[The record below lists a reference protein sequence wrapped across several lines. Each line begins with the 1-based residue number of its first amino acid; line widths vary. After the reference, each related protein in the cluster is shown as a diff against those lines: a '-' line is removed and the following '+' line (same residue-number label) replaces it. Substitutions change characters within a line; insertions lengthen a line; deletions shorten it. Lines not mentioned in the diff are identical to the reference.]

1 MKLQDKS
8 THTQFTTDERGYLTT
23 TAKLA
28 RIGAMQYLGEEIG
41 KTPNKVY
48 DVYVEAEDLFS
59 PETIKSFENTPVT
72 IEHPEEMFV
81 DSSNWHE
88 LAVGHITNI
97 RPDASN
103 EYLLGDVVINSPKAI
118 EVIRDGKI
126 EVSCGY
132 DAELIDANG
141 KIKKANIKG
150 NHLAIVDEGRCGDK
164 CKLGDGKPTMKKT
177 LKDSLVGLFSKKQP
191 ARTKKTTLAD
201 AKKRLGDAQG
211 EYKQKLA
218 DLAEVVG
225 SDAPVEEKASAVEEL
240 SVEVQAASEE
250 ITAVI
255 EEIAALAVD
264 IQEVAPADETTA
276 NDEMTAEEE
285 SMVADLEA
293 QLQEKDDKIAE
304 LEAELEKLKEAEAK
318 TTVANDIKRV
328 FGDSVAITSKMS
340 SVDIK
345 RQALIHVGA
354 KTKETVKLLNDC
366 ALTNAFETALIVG
379 AKTNKIGAKLLGD
392 SKPVE
397 KQLPK
402 ALRGAK

>member
-8 THTQFTTDERGYLTT
+8 THTQFTTDDRGYLTT

-41 KTPNKVY
+41 KTPSKVY

-97 RPDASN
+97 RPDSSN
-103 EYLLGDVVINSPKAI
+103 EYLLGDVMINSPKAI

-201 AKKRLGDAQG
+201 SKQRLEDAQG
-211 EYKQKLA
+211 EYTQKLA
-218 DLAEVVG
+218 DLAALVA
-225 SDAPVEEKASAVEEL
+225 SDVSTEEKQTAIDTLTAEIQAVSEEINSVLEEIASL
-240 SVEVQAASEE
+240 SVE
-250 ITAVI
+250 
-255 EEIAALAVD
+255 
-264 IQEVAPADETTA
+264 APAEPAPT
-276 NDEMTAEEE
+276 NDAMTPEEE

-304 LEAELEKLKEAEAK
+304 LEAELEKLKEAEAA
-318 TTVANDIKRV
+318 TTTANDVKRV

-340 SVDIK
+340 SVEMK
-345 RQALIHVGA
+345 RATVVSTGAYTASTVKTLADCALNSAYAAALTVGA
-354 KTKETVKLLNDC
+354 KTH
-366 ALTNAFETALIVG
+366 
-379 AKTNKIGAKLLGD
+379 KIGAKLLGD

>member
-1 MKLQDKS
+1 
-8 THTQFTTDERGYLTT
+8 
-23 TAKLA
+23 
-28 RIGAMQYLGEEIG
+28 
-41 KTPNKVY
+41 
-48 DVYVEAEDLFS
+48 
-59 PETIKSFENTPVT
+59 
-72 IEHPEEMFV
+72 MFV

-164 CKLGDGKPTMKKT
+164 CKLGDSTMKKT
-177 LKDSLVGLFSKKQP
+177 LADSLRGLFKPKAKK
-191 ARTKKTTLAD
+191 ATLAD
-201 AKKRLGDAQG
+201 SKQRLADAQG
-211 EYKQKLA
+211 EYTQKLA
-218 DLAEVVG
+218 DLAALVA
-225 SDAPVEEKASAVEEL
+225 SDVSAEEKQTAIDTLTAEIQAVSEEINSVLEEIASL
-240 SVEVQAASEE
+240 SVE
-250 ITAVI
+250 
-255 EEIAALAVD
+255 
-264 IQEVAPADETTA
+264 APAESAPT
-276 NDEMTAEEE
+276 NDAMTPEEE

-304 LEAELEKLKEAEAK
+304 LEAELEKLKEAEAA
-318 TTVANDIKRV
+318 TTTANDVKRV

-340 SVDIK
+340 SVDMK
-345 RQALIHVGA
+345 RATVVSTGA
-354 KTKETVKLLNDC
+354 YAASTVKTLADC
-366 ALTNAFETALIVG
+366 ALNSAYAAALTVG

>member
-8 THTQFTTDERGYLTT
+8 THTQFTTDDRGYLTT

-48 DVYVEAEDLFS
+48 DVHVEAEDLFS

-97 RPDASN
+97 RPDDSN

-201 AKKRLGDAQG
+201 SKQRLADAQG
-211 EYKQKLA
+211 EYTQKLA
-218 DLAEVVG
+218 DLAALVA
-225 SDAPVEEKASAVEEL
+225 SDVSAEEKQTAIDTLTAEIQAVSEEINSVLEEIASL
-240 SVEVQAASEE
+240 SVE
-250 ITAVI
+250 
-255 EEIAALAVD
+255 
-264 IQEVAPADETTA
+264 APAEPAPT
-276 NDEMTAEEE
+276 NDAMTAEEE

-304 LEAELEKLKEAEAK
+304 LEAELEKLKEAEAA
-318 TTVANDIKRV
+318 TTTANDVKRV

-340 SVDIK
+340 SVDMK
-345 RQALIHVGA
+345 RATVVSTGAYTASTVKTLADCALNSAYAAALTVGA
-354 KTKETVKLLNDC
+354 KTH
-366 ALTNAFETALIVG
+366 
-379 AKTNKIGAKLLGD
+379 KIGAKLLGD

>member
-1 MKLQDKS
+1 
-8 THTQFTTDERGYLTT
+8 
-23 TAKLA
+23 
-28 RIGAMQYLGEEIG
+28 
-41 KTPNKVY
+41 
-48 DVYVEAEDLFS
+48 
-59 PETIKSFENTPVT
+59 
-72 IEHPEEMFV
+72 MFV

-97 RPDASN
+97 RPDDSN
-103 EYLLGDVVINSPKAI
+103 EYLLGDVVVNSPKAI

-164 CKLGDGKPTMKKT
+164 CKLGDRVTMKKT
-177 LKDSLVGLFSKKQP
+177 LADSLRGLFKPKAKK
-191 ARTKKTTLAD
+191 ATLAD
-201 AKKRLGDAQG
+201 SKQRLADAQG
-211 EYKQKLA
+211 EYTQKLA

-240 SVEVQAASEE
+240 SIEVQAASEE

-264 IQEVAPADETTA
+264 IQEDAPEETTA

-304 LEAELEKLKEAEAK
+304 LEAELEKLKETEAA
-318 TTVANDIKRV
+318 TTTANDVKRV

-340 SVDIK
+340 SVEMK
-345 RQALIHVGA
+345 RATVVSTGAYTSSTVKTLADCALNSAYAAALTVGA
-354 KTKETVKLLNDC
+354 KTH
-366 ALTNAFETALIVG
+366 
-379 AKTNKIGAKLLGD
+379 KIGAKLLGD

>member
-8 THTQFTTDERGYLTT
+8 THTQFTTDDRGYLTT

-41 KTPNKVY
+41 KTANKVY
-48 DVYVEAEDLFS
+48 DVHVEAEDLFS

-97 RPDASN
+97 RPDSSN

-177 LKDSLVGLFSKKQP
+177 LADSLRGLFKPKAKK
-191 ARTKKTTLAD
+191 ATLAD
-201 AKKRLGDAQG
+201 SKQRLADAQG
-211 EYKQKLA
+211 EYTQKLA
-218 DLAEVVG
+218 DLAALVA
-225 SDAPVEEKASAVEEL
+225 SDVSAEEKQTAIDTLTAEIQAVSEEINSVLEEIASL
-240 SVEVQAASEE
+240 SVE
-250 ITAVI
+250 
-255 EEIAALAVD
+255 
-264 IQEVAPADETTA
+264 APAEPAPT
-276 NDEMTAEEE
+276 NDAMTPEEE

-293 QLQEKDDKIAE
+293 QLQEKDAKIAE
-304 LEAELEKLKEAEAK
+304 LEAELEKLKEAEAA
-318 TTVANDIKRV
+318 TTTANDVKRV

-340 SVDIK
+340 SVDMK
-345 RQALIHVGA
+345 RATVVSTGAYTKDSVKTLADCALNSAYAAALTVGA
-354 KTKETVKLLNDC
+354 KTH
-366 ALTNAFETALIVG
+366 
-379 AKTNKIGAKLLGD
+379 KIGAKLLGD
-392 SKPVE
+392 SKPAE

>member
-97 RPDASN
+97 RPDSSN

-164 CKLGDGKPTMKKT
+164 CKLGDGKPTMKK
-177 LKDSLVGLFSKKQP
+177 Q
-191 ARTKKTTLAD
+191 TLASMILARLGKKSPVVLATKIGD

-211 EYKQKLA
+211 EYTQKLA
-218 DLAEVVG
+218 DLAALVA
-225 SDAPVEEKASAVEEL
+225 SDVSAEEKQTAIDTLTAEIQAVSEEINSVLEEIASL
-240 SVEVQAASEE
+240 SVE
-250 ITAVI
+250 
-255 EEIAALAVD
+255 
-264 IQEVAPADETTA
+264 APAETTA
-276 NDEMTAEEE
+276 NDEMTPEEE

-304 LEAELEKLKEAEAK
+304 LEAELEKLKEAEAA
-318 TTVANDIKRV
+318 TTTANDVKRV

-340 SVDIK
+340 SVDMK
-345 RQALIHVGA
+345 RATVVSTGAYTASTVKTLADCALNSAYAAALTVGA
-354 KTKETVKLLNDC
+354 KTH
-366 ALTNAFETALIVG
+366 
-379 AKTNKIGAKLLGD
+379 KIGAKLLGD
-392 SKPVE
+392 SNPVE

>member
-8 THTQFTTDERGYLTT
+8 THTQFTTDDRGYLTT

-97 RPDASN
+97 RPDSSN

-264 IQEVAPADETTA
+264 IQADAPEETTA

-340 SVDIK
+340 SVDMMRAAVVSTGGYNKDSVKKLADCSLNSAFAAAIT
-345 RQALIHVGA
+345 VGA
-354 KTKETVKLLNDC
+354 KTH
-366 ALTNAFETALIVG
+366 
-379 AKTNKIGAKLLGD
+379 KIGAKLLGD

>member
-8 THTQFTTDERGYLTT
+8 THTQFTTDDRGYLTT

-177 LKDSLVGLFSKKQP
+177 LKDSLRGLFKPKAKK
-191 ARTKKTTLAD
+191 ATLAD
-201 AKKRLGDAQG
+201 SKQRLADAQG
-211 EYKQKLA
+211 EYTQKLA
-218 DLAEVVG
+218 DLAALVA
-225 SDAPVEEKASAVEEL
+225 SDVSAEEKQTAIDTLTAEIQAVSEEINSVLEEVASL
-240 SVEVQAASEE
+240 SVE
-250 ITAVI
+250 
-255 EEIAALAVD
+255 
-264 IQEVAPADETTA
+264 APAEPAPT
-276 NDEMTAEEE
+276 NDAMTPEEE

-304 LEAELEKLKEAEAK
+304 LEAELEKLKEAEAA
-318 TTVANDIKRV
+318 TTTANDVKRV

-340 SVDIK
+340 SVEMK
-345 RQALIHVGA
+345 RATVVSTGA
-354 KTKETVKLLNDC
+354 YTASTVKTLADC
-366 ALTNAFETALIVG
+366 ALNSAYAAALTVG